1 MSRLPRTIALVA
13 TSAAE
18 RGHGLTAPSPRL
30 IKGAE
35 VKILTCRLF
44 ASLALAALATAAC
57 TVYQPVPAYMP
68 APSSFD
74 RSWNAALGAVED
86 AGVRV
91 TSADRATGVI
101 TGTRDAFNVLVG
113 VRTQADGSV
122 RIEINATGPT
132 AQDPV
137 LAERISRAYDRRMGR

>member
-1 MSRLPRTIALVA
+1 V
-13 TSAAE
+13 
-18 RGHGLTAPSPRL
+18 
-30 IKGAE
+30 
-35 VKILTCRLF
+35 
-44 ASLALAALATAAC
+44 SLLAALATSAC
-57 TVYQPVPAYMP
+57 YYPVPAYVP
-68 APSSFD
+68 AQTSFD

-101 TGTRDAFNVLVG
+101 TGTKDSFNVNVG
-113 VRTQADGSV
+113 VRSQADGSV
-122 RIEINATGPT
+122 RVEINATGPT

>member
-1 MSRLPRTIALVA
+1 MRILARRLRLV
-13 TSAAE
+13 
-18 RGHGLTAPSPRL
+18 
-30 IKGAE
+30 
-35 VKILTCRLF
+35 
-44 ASLALAALATAAC
+44 SLAIAALATTAC
-57 TVYQPVPAYMP
+57 TYYQTVPAYAP
-68 APSSFD
+68 APTSFD

-91 TSADRATGVI
+91 TSADRAQGI
-101 TGTRDAFNVLVG
+101 IAGTRDAFNVLVG

-122 RIEINATGPT
+122 RVEINATGPT

>member
-1 MSRLPRTIALVA
+1 V
-13 TSAAE
+13 
-18 RGHGLTAPSPRL
+18 
-30 IKGAE
+30 
-35 VKILTCRLF
+35 
-44 ASLALAALATAAC
+44 SLLAALATTAC
-57 TVYQPVPAYMP
+57 TYYQTVPAYAP
-68 APSSFD
+68 APTSFD

-91 TSADRATGVI
+91 TSADRGTGVI
-101 TGTRDAFNVLVG
+101 TGTTDAFKVIVG

-122 RIEINATGPT
+122 RVDINATGPT